1 MTALKIKE
9 RDFTIAMICFLQ
21 GSTLFTIFFA
31 PNLKWEAWI
40 PALAGIVL
48 TLPLIWV
55 YSALATTFSGKSLC
69 GINEI
74 VFGKAAGKIISC
86 MYIFY
91 FIEITVLSTDNIGSF
106 FSDYIM
112 PETPKAVFFI
122 MIIVVCSF
130 AVRSGIENIM
140 KMGFVLLAFVTV
152 SVVVNI
158 LLLANKINL
167 KNFLPVFSQ
176 EFIKYVQSV
185 HTVVTMPFG
194 EVVVFL
200 MFTHITSG
208 NIKRGYLLGFL
219 IGALSILIII
229 IRDISVLGVA
239 MSIVSVPSY
248 EALRLI
254 DISNILTRIEVL
266 ISFNMVIMSF
276 MKISVLY
283 CAIVEGIAEVAGTK
297 DYKHQVW
304 AMGVIIIC
312 FAVLG
317 FESGYQEVEYGMS
330 YHAFFATPFTIILP
344 IATLIT
350 AKLRRLKTV

>member
-9 RDFTIAMICFLQ
+9 RDFAVAIICFLQ

-31 PNLKWEAWI
+31 QNLKWEAWI

-48 TLPLIWV
+48 SLPLVWV
-55 YSALATTFSGKSLC
+55 YSALATNFNGQNLC

-74 VFGKAAGKIISC
+74 VFGKAAGKIITC
-86 MYIFY
+86 LYIFY
-91 FIEITVLSTDNIGSF
+91 FIEITIFSTDDIGSF

-112 PETPKAVFFI
+112 PETPKAMFFI
-122 MIIVVCSF
+122 MIIIVCAF

-140 KMGFVLLAFVTV
+140 KMGFLILAFVTL
-152 SVVVNI
+152 SVIVNI

-185 HTVVTMPFG
+185 HTAITMPFG

-200 MFTHITSG
+200 MFTHITDG
-208 NIKRGYLLGFL
+208 NIKRGYLTGFL
-219 IGALSILIII
+219 LGALSILIII

-239 MSIVSVPSY
+239 MSIISVPSY

-266 ISFNMVIMSF
+266 LSFNMVIMSF

-283 CAIVEGIAEVAGTK
+283 CAIVQALADVAGTK
-297 DYKHQVW
+297 DYKHQAW
-304 AMGVIIIC
+304 AMGVILIC

-317 FESGYQEVEYGMS
+317 FESGYQEVEYGRA
-330 YHAFFATPFTIILP
+330 YHAFFATPFTVILP
-344 IATLIT
+344 VATLIT
-350 AKLRRLKTV
+350 AKFRRLKTA